1 MRNNDS
7 ERSGGNLFWHSGKV
21 THKDRCQ
28 LLNQKTKTLWFTGL
42 SASGKST
49 IAYALERRLIDLGKP
64 CYVLDGDNIRQGLNS
79 NLGFS
84 DPDRRENIRRAAEVS
99 KLMNDAGLI
108 VIASFIS
115 PNSKDRI
122 CAQNI
127 IGRAN
132 FFEIYMSAPVD
143 ICEKRDPK
151 GVYKKARSGEIK
163 NFTGVSAN
171 YDIPTSPF
179 ITIDTSKSNISDS
192 VDILILSLFKE

>member
-1 MRNNDS
+1 MSNNYS
-7 ERSGGNLFWHSGKV
+7 EISGNNLFWHSGKV

-28 LLNQKTKTLWFTGL
+28 LLKQKTKTLWFTGL

-84 DPDRRENIRRAAEVS
+84 DPDRSENIRRVAEVS
-99 KLMNDAGLI
+99 KLMNDAGLV

-115 PNSKDRI
+115 PSSKDRI
-122 CAQNI
+122 LAQNI

-163 NFTGVSAN
+163 NFTGVTAN
-171 YDIPTSPF
+171 YDVPNSPF
-179 ITIDTSKSNISDS
+179 ITIDTSVSNISDS
-192 VDILILSLFKE
+192 VDTLILSLFKE